1 MHEINALLA
10 DQPEVGRVQLCECNT
25 IHLSIGPVT
34 INLSP
39 EAFVQAAVLMRN
51 AMERYAMIVTAKEIA
66 SDPLREFQPNQTTFM
81 H

>member
-39 EAFVQAAVLMRN
+39 EAFVQAAMLLKN
-51 AMERYAMIVTAKEIA
+51 AM
-66 SDPLREFQPNQTTFM
+66 
-81 H
+81 